1 MSLLKTQLQ
10 SDVKEAMK
18 ARDKRACGT
27 LRLIMSELK
36 RREVDERI
44 ELKDEDVLAI
54 LEKMTKQRRDS
65 LAQYQSA
72 GRQDLADQEQYEL
85 DLIIKYMPEPMSESE
100 LLALVRTT
108 IELTGASSMADMGSV
123 MGALKAE
130 AQGRADMAKV
140 GQLVKAELG

>member
-18 ARDKRACGT
+18 ARDKRALGT

-85 DLIIKYMPEPMSESE
+85 DLIIKYMPEPMLESE

>member
-18 ARDKRACGT
+18 ARDKRALGT

-85 DLIIKYMPEPMSESE
+85 DLIIKDMPEPMSESE

>member
-18 ARDKRACGT
+18 ARDKRALGT

-85 DLIIKYMPEPMSESE
+85 DLIIKYMPEPMSERE

>member
-1 MSLLKTQLQ
+1 MSLFKTQLQ

-18 ARDKRACGT
+18 ARDKRALGT

>member
-18 ARDKRACGT
+18 ARDKRALGT

-65 LAQYQSA
+65 LAQYQRA

>member
-18 ARDKRACGT
+18 ARDKRALGT

-72 GRQDLADQEQYEL
+72 DRQDLADQEQYEL

>member
-1 MSLLKTQLQ
+1 
-10 SDVKEAMK
+10 MK
-18 ARDKRACGT
+18 ARDKRALGT

>member
-18 ARDKRACGT
+18 ARDKRALGT

-72 GRQDLADQEQYEL
+72 DRQDLADQEQYEL

-108 IELTGASSMADMGSV
+108 IELTGASSMADMGRV

>member
-18 ARDKRACGT
+18 ARDKRALGT

-108 IELTGASSMADMGSV
+108 IELTGASSMADMGRV

>member
-18 ARDKRACGT
+18 ARDKRALGT

>member
-18 ARDKRACGT
+18 ARDKRALGT

-108 IELTGASSMADMGSV
+108 IELTGASSMADLGSV